1 MNGGEGG
8 GDRAVSTFT
17 PWTPI
22 LPIVTALEAVIP
34 PTWVPLPLRPVTVT
48 KYDKTSVFASHDM
61 ISVLGLFEQ
70 STANSVLSACG
81 VTVWLKLGKSS
92 PASAPMNS
100 VTPVKID
107 SYASIACFH
116 ASMNT

>member
-1 MNGGEGG
+1 MKGGEGG

-48 KYDKTSVFASHDM
+48 KYDKISVFASHDL
-61 ISVLGLFEQ
+61 ISALGLFEQ
-70 STANSVLSACG
+70 STAKRVVG
-81 VTVWLKLGKSS
+81 VRRENRPAGG
-92 PASAPMNS
+92 PASSFSP
-100 VTPVKID
+100 TPLVLIRAALQF
-107 SYASIACFH
+107 S
-116 ASMNT
+116 